1 MSDAEQQEQTPDVET
16 EESEQA
22 SEAVEGEIMTEE
34 DDSES
39 CELPEDD
46 EEAAEPSLEE
56 QLQTALDKAEESQK
70 NFLRTVADMDNL
82 RKRSAREMDQ
92 ARKFAVE
99 GFAKDLL
106 AVADNMERAMSHMDT
121 DSDNDQIKAIVEG
134 VKMVQG
140 ELTKTLEKHG
150 IKRIEAMGQPFDPN
164 LHQAVMQVPDEEA
177 DPDTVLQEMQAGYTL
192 NERLLRP
199 SMVGVAKAP

>member
-1 MSDAEQQEQTPDVET
+1 MSEAEQQEKNPDMEAEAT
-16 EESEQA
+16 EEESQ
-22 SEAVEGEIMTEE
+22 AVEGEVVTEE
-34 DDSES
+34 TEA
-39 CELPEDD
+39 CELPE
-46 EEAAEPSLEE
+46 EGENAEPSLDD
-56 QLQTALDKAEESQK
+56 QLQAALDKAEENQK
-70 NFLRTVADMDNL
+70 NFMRTVADMDNL
-82 RKRSAREMDQ
+82 RKRSSRDMDQ

-106 AVADNMERAMSHMDT
+106 GVADNMERAMSHMDQE
-121 DSDNDQIKAIVEG
+121 SENDQVKAIVEG

-150 IKRIEAMGQPFDPN
+150 VKRIEAVGQPFDPN

-177 DPDTVLQEMQAGYTL
+177 EPDTVVQEMQAGYTL